1 MQAPARFVRPGKSG
15 VENDTRGHGYADVL
29 AEKRFGDPHDS
40 IVGQKRGDRLVVG
53 DDPTNGMP
61 AVFQI
66 LGPAIRRGDQA
77 VADLHHFIGRYH
89 TVYDA
94 PALDAYPLDQV
105 FDG

>member
-1 MQAPARFVRPGKSG
+1 
-15 VENDTRGHGYADVL
+15 
-29 AEKRFGDPHDS
+29 
-40 IVGQKRGDRLVVG
+40 
-53 DDPTNGMP
+53 MP

-77 VADLHHFIGRYH
+77 LADRHHFIRGYH

-94 PALDAYPLDQV
+94 PALDPDPFNEV